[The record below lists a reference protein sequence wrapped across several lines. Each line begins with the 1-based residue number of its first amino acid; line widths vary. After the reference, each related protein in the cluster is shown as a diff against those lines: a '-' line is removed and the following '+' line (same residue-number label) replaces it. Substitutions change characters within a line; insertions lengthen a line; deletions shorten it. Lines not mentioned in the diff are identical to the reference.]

1 MAGVLP
7 ELEQSEAS
15 AMSTHTVIVILCFF
29 LSVTCTESSDDD
41 ERATD
46 YWRLELSTIDQDR
59 VVLADSYMSQGKQQ
73 SVRAV
78 ENENSTESENSTVYD
93 WSCSHPSSTPQG
105 YNESSCRY
113 VRDYCADK
121 THLINYLEFVMCDLE
136 KVKVRIASRS

>member
-1 MAGVLP
+1 
-7 ELEQSEAS
+7 
-15 AMSTHTVIVILCFF
+15 MSTHTVIVILCFF
-29 LSVTCTESSDDD
+29 LSVTCTESSDDE
-41 ERATD
+41 ERAAD
-46 YWRLELSTIDQDR
+46 YWTRTELSTIGKDR

-73 SVRAV
+73 SVRAI
-78 ENENSTESENSTVYD
+78 EDENSTESANSTVYK

-136 KVKVRIASRS
+136 KVKVRVAIKVGVSVTFFICT

>member
-1 MAGVLP
+1 VAGVLP

-46 YWRLELSTIDQDR
+46 YWRLELSAIEDR

-73 SVRAV
+73 FVRAV